1 MMSFAIQARLQP
13 PVKGRMSFTA
23 TPVRKAVRM
32 IYRRIQRV
40 ISFII
45 PPWRPSFG
53 KIGSSFSIP
62 VVNPLRG
69 PPAEPKAALPAVT
82 P

>member
-13 PVKGRMSFTA
+13 PARGRMCFTVL
-23 TPVRKAVRM
+23 PVRKAVRLA
-32 IYRRIQRV
+32 YRRIQRV

-45 PPWRPSFG
+45 PRWQPHYG
-53 KIGSSFSIP
+53 KVGSSFSIP

-69 PPAEPKAALPAVT
+69 PPGGVL
-82 P
+82 

>member
-1 MMSFAIQARLQP
+1 MHAVQARFQA
-13 PVKGRMSFTA
+13 PVGGRMCFTA
-23 TPVRKAVRM
+23 PPVRKAVRM

-40 ISFII
+40 ISFAI

-53 KIGSSFSIP
+53 SVGSSFSIT

-69 PPAEPKAALPAVT
+69 PPGGVL
-82 P
+82 